1 MSFPDLALQAGGRGF
16 ESHHLHHQH
25 PRSAPAS
32 GAVPRLGVSRRVS
45 SERPEESLRTERLHL
60 VPVTAD
66 DADALSEVFFD
77 QRLYAFT
84 GGEPGTLEGLRS
96 TFARLAAD
104 RSTSRAAQLNWVVR
118 HQVNGKAVGMLQAIF
133 SDGSHAAEIAWVVG
147 LPWQGQGDR
156 HRGGSRGR
164 PLAARPGR
172 SDHHGLDPTDHHV
185 SAAVARR
192 AGLTATG
199 EYRDTELHREQL
211 WRLRV
216 EKACSA

>member
-1 MSFPDLALQAGGRGF
+1 M
-16 ESHHLHHQH
+16 
-25 PRSAPAS
+25 
-32 GAVPRLGVSRRVS
+32 S
-45 SERPEESLRTERLHL
+45 SEPPDESLRTERLHL

-66 DADALSEVFFD
+66 DADALSEVFLD

-104 RSTSRAAQLNWVVR
+104 RSTSRPAQLNWVVR
-118 HQVNGKAVGMLQAIF
+118 QQVNGKAVGMLQAVF
-133 SDGSHAAEIAWVVG
+133 SDGGHAAEIGWVVG
-147 LPWQGQGDR
+147 LPWQGQGIATE
-156 HRGGSRGR
+156 
-164 PLAARPGR
+164 AARAVVGWLLGQGVQTIMAWIRP
-172 SDHHGLDPTDHHV
+172 DHHV
-185 SAAVARR
+185 SAVVARR

-216 EKACSA
+216 QEASSA